1 MEENSFLRKAGEI
14 FAYVEEYFDSRLEL
28 LKLQG
33 AEKVARIGAIF
44 VSMLIVGFLVF
55 LLFLFLLVT
64 LVLVLGDFLDSY
76 TKAFA
81 WVSLGLFVLIV
92 VLIVLR
98 KKLIELPLINNI
110 IRKLYE

>member
-1 MEENSFLRKAGEI
+1 MENSSLLRKAGEI
-14 FAYVEEYFDSRLEL
+14 FAYIEEYFDSRVEL

-44 VSMLIVGFLVF
+44 ISLLIVGFLVF

-64 LVLVLGDFLDSY
+64 LVLLLGDYLGSY

-81 WVSLGLFVLIV
+81 WVTLGLLVLILL
-92 VLIVLR
+92 LIVLR